1 MKTVGIIPS
10 RMNSVR
16 FPGKAL
22 ADIGGVPMVVRVFHA
37 ARESG
42 ALDEVYVATDSPEI
56 TSVCLKQNIPVLRT
70 ADTHQNPTSR
80 TAEAASMVKAD
91 YYVMI
96 GGDEPLL
103 HPEDIRNVVT
113 EGILCL
119 KRAAQNVQKAIR
131 PQPAAGNISV
141 VNAMAAIHD
150 NDEASDCSNIK
161 VVCDAQGRG
170 ISAFRKLS
178 AADTSSGYFT
188 QAAPWHKFVSIGL
201 YTREALD
208 FFTATPPG
216 PRERAEQFD
225 LLRFIEHEVPVFFLE
240 IRHRTLSV
248 DTPSDLEKVI
258 RILNTE
264 KEINE
269 SEETI

>member
-119 KRAAQNVQKAIR
+119 KSAAQNVQKAI
-131 PQPAAGNISV
+131 QSGTTADNVFV

-150 NDEASDCSNIK
+150 SDEAADCSNIK
-161 VVCDAQGRG
+161 VVCDAQGGG

-178 AADTSSGYFT
+178 AADTPAGHSA
-188 QAAPWHKFVSIGL
+188 QLWHKFVSIGL
-201 YTREALD
+201 YTKEALD

-216 PRERAEQFD
+216 PREKAEQFD
-225 LLRFIEHEVPVFFLE
+225 LLRFMEHEVPVFFLE
-240 IRHRTLSV
+240 IRHWTLSV

-258 RILNTE
+258 CMLEPR
-264 KEINE
+264 KGNE
-269 SEETI
+269 